1 MKNIQLY
8 IFLLLFPYAICICQE
23 PAQTH
28 PETKI
33 VVIAIL
39 DGTEIIG
46 IIQKETE
53 STYSVKSPAGLLT
66 EIPKTSVAKISTF
79 EGKIINGKIYF
90 PDPNKSMYLFAPSA
104 FPIGHNKSY
113 CRDFCLFFPSYNRGL
128 TNTVSLQAGAFVFPG
143 ADFSTTPIVLS
154 GKISLPPI
162 GQTQIAGGVMYIS
175 FPAQSD
181 VSFGGGFAFG
191 TATLGNRFSHL
202 SSSLGWGFFQVENR
216 WEFQSEP
223 IIVLSGNYRIS
234 NSIAFVG
241 EWWRFPGS
249 DLGETPFMIS
259 GRFIGR
265 KIAVDIG
272 VITTLHSVGF
282 GIPLLNFTYHFH

>member
-8 IFLLLFPYAICICQE
+8 IFLLLFPCTVCICQE
-23 PAQTH
+23 PAQIQ
-28 PETKI
+28 PETKT
-33 VVIAIL
+33 VVISIL

-46 IIQKETE
+46 VVQKETE

-128 TNTVSLQAGAFVFPG
+128 TSTISLQAGAFVFPG
-143 ADFSTTPIVLS
+143 ADFSTTPLVLS

-162 GQTQIAGGVMYIS
+162 GQTQVAGGMMYIS

-191 TATLGNRFSHL
+191 TATFGNRFNHF

-241 EWWRFPGS
+241 EWWKFPGIN
-249 DLGETPFMIS
+249 LGETPFMIS

-272 VITTLHSVGF
+272 VITSLFSAGF

>member
-8 IFLLLFPYAICICQE
+8 LFLFLSSHAAGLCQE
-23 PAQTH
+23 PAQSHTGT
-28 PETKI
+28 EI
-33 VVIAIL
+33 VVIVIL
-39 DGTEIIG
+39 DGSEVLG
-46 IIQKETE
+46 VIQKETE

-79 EGKIINGKIYF
+79 EGKIISGKIYF

-113 CRDFCLFFPSYNRGL
+113 CRDFCLFFPSYSRGI

-143 ADFSTTPIVLS
+143 ADFSTIPLVLS
-154 GKISLPPI
+154 GKLSLPPI
-162 GQTQIAGGVMYIS
+162 GQTQIAGGMMYIS
-175 FPAQSD
+175 LPVQSD

-202 SSSLGWGFFQVENR
+202 SCSLGWGFSQVENR
-216 WEFQSEP
+216 WKFLSDP
-223 IIVLSGNYRIS
+223 LFVLSGNYRIS

-241 EWWRFPGS
+241 EWWKFPGIN
-249 DLGETPFMIS
+249 LGETPFMIS

-272 VITTLHSVGF
+272 VITSLFSAGF